1 MEISMNIKKK
11 ILGITIAPVIILGLI
26 SMFLTT
32 TMVRSA
38 MLEEIEEALRGTAAA
53 TLAAYDQNTGD
64 YLQTSNGD
72 IWKGSYNISKSE
84 SLVDRI
90 KGNTGMDVTFFYGDT
105 RIMTSAVDA
114 GGNRILNSKA
124 GDRIVEKVLQG
135 GESYF
140 SHAVSIEGT
149 LNYGYFIPVYQNG
162 STDEIIGM
170 IFVGTDKQEKDAVIN
185 KILGTISMAVCAVM
199 ILCIAIGMKL
209 ATSMSRNIRSSIE
222 VVGKVADGDLNVW
235 VEDKLL
241 GRHDEIGD
249 LSRVTITLRDAM
261 KATIQE
267 ISQNAK
273 RLLDAS
279 ELLGTAADQTN
290 GTMDHVRMAVNQIV
304 ENSTEQAQNSQNTS
318 EHMRIMGEN
327 ITETSAEV
335 ELLDDNAASMQQ
347 SSEKA
352 AETLNNLRNINIEV
366 ERIIGEV
373 QEQTNRTNDSVQ
385 KIHEATAFITSIA
398 EETNLLSLNAS
409 IEAARAGE
417 SGRGFGVVAD
427 QIKKLSEQSNESSKE
442 IEETAKTLSEDSAKA
457 VEIMQ
462 QMQEIIMN
470 QSASMQ
476 DTQKVVEEVIA
487 QIGSS
492 MQSIRQIKES
502 TGHLENSRNEV
513 QQMKNEKFLSGKG
526 VKADDLDYVTYKVSK
541 MVDDK
546 TTFEKAA
553 EKFLKENPRF
563 AGGGSYRIADSST
576 GNASNGSGGNMNVSI
591 NDRIRAAARR

>member
-1 MEISMNIKKK
+1 MNIKKK

-241 GRHDEIGD
+241 GRYDEIGD

-513 QQMKNEKFLSGKG
+513 LQAVSELSEIVQGNVDSTKKTYDETEE
-526 VKADDLDYVTYKVSK
+526 VVDTFKQVYVS
-541 MVDDK
+541 
-546 TTFEKAA
+546 A
-553 EKFLKENPRF
+553 EQLRE
-563 AGGGSYRIADSST
+563 IADELVSSIDYFK
-576 GNASNGSGGNMNVSI
+576 MQ
-591 NDRIRAAARR
+591 